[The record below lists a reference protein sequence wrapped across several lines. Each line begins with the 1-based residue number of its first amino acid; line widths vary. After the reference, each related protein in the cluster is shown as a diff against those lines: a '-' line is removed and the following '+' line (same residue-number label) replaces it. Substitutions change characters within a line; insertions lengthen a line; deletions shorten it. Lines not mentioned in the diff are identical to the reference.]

1 MRILANNELHRLRH
15 IVAEQANTAQ
25 SRDTGKGEW
34 SAYLVLSRLDAQ
46 DVADALEELVAL
58 RTQEEDAANAAR
70 ERQAIIEVRAFEV
83 DETVDFLE
91 KSVEDLT
98 SALAR
103 LREAVE
109 G

>member
-1 MRILANNELHRLRH
+1 MRTLTNNELHRLRH

-25 SRDTGKGEW
+25 VRDTGKGEP
-34 SAYLVLSRLDAQ
+34 AYLALSRLDAQ

-58 RTQEEDAANAAR
+58 RASEEDAAREDMAR
-70 ERQAIIEVRAFEV
+70 KGIITARLDTADEEV
-83 DETVDFLE
+83 DAIGEALDNL
-91 KSVEDLT
+91 SGALT
-98 SALAR
+98 R

>member
-1 MRILANNELHRLRH
+1 MTRTLDNNELHRLRH

-25 SRDTGKGEW
+25 VRDTGKGEP
-34 SAYLVLSRLDAQ
+34 AYLSLPRLDAQ

-58 RTQEEDAANAAR
+58 RTQEEDAASADRTRAAIVDAR
-70 ERQAIIEVRAFEV
+70 LQMV
-83 DETVDFLE
+83 DEDVDTLEDTVRDLVA
-91 KSVEDLT
+91 SVN
-98 SALAR
+98 R

>member
-25 SRDTGKGEW
+25 SRDTGKGEA
-34 SAYLVLSRLDAQ
+34 AYLVLSRLDAQ

>member
-25 SRDTGKGEW
+25 SRDTGKGE